1 MDIDYIGHYFTVRFD
16 LQKTTNKLIIL
27 ISSVFLV
34 HLAIPTLATPYQL
47 GLNYNLISQGGLLG
61 FYRLF
66 TPILVHGSFLH
77 VAMNMFSLY
86 NVGNLVEQLMGRG
99 KYIILILAT
108 TLGGSLAVYL
118 FSDRNALTIGA
129 SGMIFGLLGSLLTLE
144 SASRINKKQ
153 LYFIVG
159 LNMLF
164 TFSIPG
170 VSWQGHVGGLLTGV
184 LMGKFLSSN
193 A

>member
-1 MDIDYIGHYFTVRFD
+1 
-16 LQKTTNKLIIL
+16 
-27 ISSVFLV
+27 
-34 HLAIPTLATPYQL
+34 
-47 GLNYNLISQGGLLG
+47 
-61 FYRLF
+61 
-66 TPILVHGSFLH
+66 
-77 VAMNMFSLY
+77 
-86 NVGNLVEQLMGRG
+86 MGRG